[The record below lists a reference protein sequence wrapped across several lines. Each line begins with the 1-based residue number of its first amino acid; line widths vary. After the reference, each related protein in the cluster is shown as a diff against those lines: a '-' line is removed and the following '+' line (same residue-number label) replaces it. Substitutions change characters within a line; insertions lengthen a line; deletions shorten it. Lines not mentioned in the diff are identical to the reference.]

1 MSPNPFCLS
10 SRWRLGIRRLIG
22 SGCGIFLGKGVGG
35 QVQSPVNT
43 SFPILILRL
52 VGANGYVCL
61 SSSIHTIDVNLNP
74 APAIPGKLPRL
85 CPGFVRDA
93 LRIRDFVVPSVYRT
107 RGCVRPERLLSP
119 ASLPGFPKWEDFG
132 AGPNSAKYLT
142 PSLSDDPEPVALLP
156 FNADDGAYV
165 AFSTQWERAFQ
176 SKSKLDPIELKLHLV
191 RRGMNE
197 LVLAQTWAAHYV
209 GLASARELDMI

>member
-1 MSPNPFCLS
+1 MLRQYCGGLH
-10 SRWRLGIRRLIG
+10 LGFNVRHDRR
-22 SGCGIFLGKGVGG
+22 
-35 QVQSPVNT
+35 
-43 SFPILILRL
+43 
-52 VGANGYVCL
+52 
-61 SSSIHTIDVNLNP
+61 
-74 APAIPGKLPRL
+74 
-85 CPGFVRDA
+85 
-93 LRIRDFVVPSVYRT
+93 VYRT
-107 RGCVRPERLLSP
+107 RGCVRPECLLSP
-119 ASLPGFPKWEDFG
+119 ASHAPNLTFLYAFGSGAGWGTAVEGGEADAVGGPKSPGFPKWEDFG

-142 PSLSDDPEPVALLP
+142 PSLSDDPEPAALLP

-197 LVLAQTWAAHYV
+197 LVLAHTWAAHYV